1 VAPGTERLAAAKA
14 AAREPC
20 STEHPVAD
28 HRFACIVGAR
38 RKKPARPGKI
48 WRYQQLVAIEQCK
61 GQLDTN
67 ARTGT
72 PAAVAWAEA
81 GRTAVTLAEA
91 GRRTAVALAE
101 EVSPTPTVEADGD
114 SVRRCCGI
122 RSQGQSDWRRATR
135 AWEPRRR
142 QSRAQSCDDGKPL
155 ESGASLYFSQ
165 PLPPGAWWR
174 LSPAGRSTACSPER
188 TGWQDGH
195 EPWCHVRKPAETPP
209 DGGCAR
215 VA

>member
-1 VAPGTERLAAAKA
+1 MAPGTERLAAGKP

-48 WRYQQLVAIEQCK
+48 RRYQQLVAVEQCK
-61 GQLDTN
+61 GQLDSK

-72 PAAVAWAEA
+72 PAGA
-81 GRTAVTLAEA
+81 GLAEA
-91 GRRTAVALAE
+91 GQGTAVALAKA
-101 EVSPTPTVEADGD
+101 VSPTPTVEADGD

-122 RSQGQSDWRRATR
+122 RFQGQSDWRRATR
-135 AWEPRRR
+135 AWEPQRR

-155 ESGASLYFSQ
+155 ESGVSLYFSQ
-165 PLPPGAWWR
+165 PLPPDAWWR

-188 TGWQDGH
+188 TGWQDGR
-195 EPWCHVRKPAETPP
+195 EPWCHVRKPAEIPP
-209 DGGCAR
+209 GGGCAR